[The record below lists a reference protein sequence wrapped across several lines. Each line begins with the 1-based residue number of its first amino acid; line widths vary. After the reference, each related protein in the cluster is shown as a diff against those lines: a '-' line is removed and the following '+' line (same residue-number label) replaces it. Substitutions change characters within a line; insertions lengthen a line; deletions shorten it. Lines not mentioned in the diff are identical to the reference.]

1 MALAVTDPR
10 YTNPTSNQVGGGAQN
25 QDIGDKQ
32 IFLKLLV
39 AQMEHQDPLNPSD
52 PTQMSAQL
60 AQFNMVEQ
68 QTNTNKLLEQLVA
81 NQSGGSTDSAA
92 NYLGKVVTVNQNWVD
107 YNGSPQNFAI
117 DLAGNTMQNY
127 VVVYDPDGAP
137 VRTYSLGSLP
147 AGAHQQSWDGMTDSG
162 MQAAPGS
169 YAIEVI
175 SVDSQGTNVPATVQ
189 RSGVVDAVRMS
200 PYGLQLMIAGT
211 PASLADV
218 IEVRL

>member
-1 MALAVTDPR
+1 MALQVTAPAQGPA
-10 YTNPTSNQVGGGAQN
+10 NANQLRGTQ

-39 AQMEHQDPLNPSD
+39 AQMENQDPLNPSD

-81 NQSGGSTDSAA
+81 NQSGGSADSAA
-92 NYLGKVVTVNQNWVD
+92 SYLGKVVTVNQNRVD
-107 YNGSPQNFAI
+107 YSGTPQSFAI

-127 VVVYDPDGAP
+127 VVVYDPDGVP
-137 VRTYSLGSLP
+137 VNTYALGPLS
-147 AGAHQQSWDGMTDSG
+147 AGVHQQSWNGLNDTG

-169 YAIEVI
+169 YTIEVV
-175 SVDSQGTNVPATVQ
+175 SVDQQGTPVPATVQ

-200 PYGLQLMIAGT
+200 PQGLQLMIAGT
-211 PASLADV
+211 SASLADV

>member
-1 MALAVTDPR
+1 MALQVTAPAQGPA
-10 YTNPTSNQVGGGAQN
+10 NANQLRGTQ

-39 AQMEHQDPLNPSD
+39 AQMENQDPLNPSD

-92 NYLGKVVTVNQNWVD
+92 SYLGKVVTVNQNRVD
-107 YNGSPQNFAI
+107 YSGTPQSFAI
-117 DLAGNTMQNY
+117 DLAGNTMQSN
-127 VVVYDPDGAP
+127 VVVYDPDGVP
-137 VRTYSLGSLP
+137 VNTYALGPLS
-147 AGAHQQSWDGMTDSG
+147 AGVHQQRWNGLTDAG
-162 MQAAPGS
+162 VQAAPGS
-169 YAIEVI
+169 YTIEVI
-175 SVDSQGTNVPATVQ
+175 SVDQQGASVPATVQ

-200 PYGLQLMIAGT
+200 PQGLQLMIAGT
-211 PASLADV
+211 SASLADV

>member
-1 MALAVTDPR
+1 MALAITDPR
-10 YTNPTSNQVGGGAQN
+10 YINSTSNQVGGGAQN

-92 NYLGKVVTVNQNWVD
+92 SYLGKTVTVNQSRVD
-107 YNGSPQNFAI
+107 YSGTPKSFAI
-117 DLAGNTMQNY
+117 DLGGNTMQNY
-127 VVVYDPDGAP
+127 VVIYDPDGVP

-147 AGAHQQSWDGMTDSG
+147 AGTHQQSWDGLTDTG
-162 MQAAPGS
+162 LQAAPGS

-175 SVDSQGTNVPATVQ
+175 SVDSQGTDVPAIVQ

-200 PYGLQLMIAGT
+200 PYGLQLMVGGT
-211 PASLADV
+211 PAALAD
-218 IEVRL
+218 ITEVRL

>member
-1 MALAVTDPR
+1 MALAVTAPALGPA
-10 YTNPTSNQVGGGAQN
+10 NANLKGGAQN

-39 AQMEHQDPLNPSD
+39 AQMENQDPLNPSD

-68 QTNTNKLLEQLVA
+68 QTNTNKLLEQMVA

-92 NYLGKVVTVNQNWVD
+92 NYLGKTVTVNQSRID
-107 YNGSPQNFAI
+107 YNGTPQGFAI
-117 DLAGNTMQNY
+117 DLGGNTMQNY
-127 VVVYDPDGAP
+127 VVVYDPNGAP
-137 VRTYSLGSLP
+137 VRTMALGSLP
-147 AGAHQQSWDGMTDSG
+147 AGIHQQSWDGLTDTG
-162 MQAAPGS
+162 VQAAPGS

-175 SVDSQGTNVPATVQ
+175 SVDSQGTDVPAIVQ

-200 PYGLQLMIAGT
+200 PYGLQLMVGGT
-211 PASLADV
+211 PATLSDV
-218 IEVRL
+218 TEVRL